1 MKDDGASAAR
11 RTPSV
16 RRPDPLD
23 VTGSPT
29 AVSLREPPA
38 SAAPP
43 SRPSSLRRWGL
54 IAAAAGLFGVFIV
67 NVVLISASISSADP
81 EKGPAAA
88 SPGASAT
95 PPSGPASAP
104 TALASAAADQE
115 DDEPT
120 AGAEPPA
127 SADPDPE
134 PAPSAE
140 PAASADPNARKPKDN
155 PRIRTVQQA
164 AAKSCSTSSVDGL
177 SRQIVRQSRCIDPN
191 AFVAVP
197 AQPNLETDAHVF
209 LYMERS
215 ARDQLVRVLAAHRD
229 QTMTVHSA
237 LRTVAQQYL
246 LRSWATSKR
255 CGIQLA
261 TLPGESN
268 HETGLALD
276 ISQPQK
282 WRAALEAS
290 GFTWLG
296 AKDRVHFDYRG
307 RGASSRTGVD
317 VMAFQQL
324 WNRNHPEDPI
334 SATGRYNAA
343 TEVRLKSAPSAGFPV
358 GAGCGQAPS
367 REKSPGPD
375 E

>member
-1 MKDDGASAAR
+1 MKDDGAKPAR
-11 RTPSV
+11 RKPSV
-16 RRPDPLD
+16 RGPDLLD

-38 SAAPP
+38 SATPP
-43 SRPSSLRRWGL
+43 SRTSSIRRWGL
-54 IAAAAGLFGVFIV
+54 FAAAAGLFGVVVV
-67 NVVLISASISSADP
+67 NVVLISASISSAEP
-81 EKGPAAA
+81 EQGAAAA
-88 SPGASAT
+88 SSSASAAT
-95 PPSGPASAP
+95 PPSG
-104 TALASAAADQE
+104 TAGATSAAANDGE

-120 AGAEPPA
+120 GGAEPAA
-127 SADPDPE
+127 SAEPDPEAPPSAE

-140 PAASADPNARKPKDN
+140 PNARKPKDN
-155 PRIRTVQQA
+155 ARIRTVQQA

-215 ARDQLVRVLAAHRD
+215 ARDQLVRVLGAHRD

-282 WRAALEAS
+282 WRAALEAN

-296 AKDRVHFDYRG
+296 AKDKVHFDYRG

-343 TEVRLKSAPSAGFPV
+343 TEVRLKSAPAAGFPV
-358 GAGCGQAPS
+358 GSGCGQAPS
-367 REKSPGPD
+367 RDKAPSPD